1 MPGPGKCR
9 FAVHLGLGSLSFVR
23 IEREG
28 DRWCVADA
36 GEIPWHSL
44 DKSENNNEQQ
54 LDGVIRQLAT
64 QQGVGREPI
73 HVSLHSRYCVS
84 RVVTGSRQQVEDQLE
99 EISAN
104 SQHYLQFGLGEKLIG
119 KSNIQISESQQ
130 YGQVAIIKRGLIETI
145 EKAVHRASL
154 SMTSVDGAMPN
165 ICRLVGYAGLDKQ
178 PLLVVWISKNS
189 AEIGISY
196 QGRLQLT
203 YQLGGES
210 TVDAVASTICT
221 HLKRLRRFC
230 DRYRAV
236 DVSAELQHALIMAPD
251 ADAQLLREKLEGSA
265 FDRVFTLQ
273 DLPAS
278 RLQQHLPATP
288 IAFSPGAISALG
300 GLLVQLD
307 KDVLPTTNLLDNY
320 LYSKPRTWTNALFQ
334 DGWPPMLTAA
344 ILLLVF
350 SANFW
355 LAQKLERFESE
366 TQAFEIDHVSE
377 RKSQME
383 LELARQELR
392 TLQELQQSIWQVP
405 EKELFSSVAS
415 CLSEDTR
422 IEALTIDPQA
432 KMVLKGTMLYGDQ
445 TYDLLK
451 SLRTLPIVVEVAL
464 ESVSRSSNIGQTGV
478 NFEIHCQLIKERPED
493 SPAGKPQL
501 ASAPTTRS
509 EK

>member
-1 MPGPGKCR
+1 MPAPGKCR
-9 FAVHLGLGSLSFVR
+9 FAIHLGLGSLSYVR
-23 IEREG
+23 IARDG
-28 DRWCVADA
+28 DRWRVADA

-44 DKSENNNEQQ
+44 DKSENSNEQQ
-54 LDGVIRQLAT
+54 LDVVIRQIAV
-64 QQGVGREPI
+64 QQGVSREPI

-119 KSNIQISESQQ
+119 KSNVQISDSQQ

-145 EKAVHRASL
+145 EKAVQRASL
-154 SMTSVDGAMPN
+154 CMTSVDGAMPN
-165 ICRLVGYAGLDKQ
+165 ICRLLGYANLDQQ

-203 YQLGGES
+203 YQLGGDS

-236 DVSAELQHALIMAPD
+236 DETSQLQHALIMAPD
-251 ADAQLLREKLEGSA
+251 ADSQLLRDKLEGSA

-278 RLQQHLPATP
+278 RMQVHLPDTP
-288 IAFSPGAISALG
+288 IAFSPGAVSALG
-300 GLLVQLD
+300 GLLAQLD
-307 KDVLPTTNLLDNY
+307 KDVLPPTNLLNNY
-320 LYSKPRTWTNALFQ
+320 LASKPRTWTNVLRQ
-334 DGWPPMLTAA
+334 DGWPPLVTAA
-344 ILLLVF
+344 ILLLIF
-350 SANFW
+350 SANIW
-355 LAQKLERFESE
+355 LDQKLKMFENES
-366 TQAFEIDHVSE
+366 QAFEIDHVTE
-377 RKSQME
+377 RKSQIE

-392 TLQELQQSIWQVP
+392 TFQELQQSIWQVP
-405 EKELFSSVAS
+405 EKDLLSSVAS
-415 CLSEDTR
+415 CLSEDAR
-422 IEALTIDPQA
+422 IEMLTIDTQA
-432 KMVLKGTMLYGDQ
+432 KMVIKGTMVYGDQ

-451 SLRTLPIVVEVAL
+451 SLRALPAVVEVAL
-464 ESVSRSSNIGQTGV
+464 ESVNRSSNFGQSGT
-478 NFEIHCQLIKERPED
+478 NFEIHCQLVKQPTAA
-493 SPAGKPQL
+493 SLSGKQQL
-501 ASAPTTRS
+501 ASAATTRS

>member
-1 MPGPGKCR
+1 MPAPGKCR
-9 FAVHLGLGSLSFVR
+9 FAIHLGLGSLSYVR
-23 IEREG
+23 IERSG
-28 DRWCVADA
+28 DRWCVADT

-44 DKSENNNEQQ
+44 DKSDSANEQQ
-54 LDGVIRQLAT
+54 LDGVIRQLAH
-64 QQGVGREPI
+64 QQGVSREPI

-119 KSNIQISESQQ
+119 KSNVQISDSQQ

-145 EKAVHRASL
+145 DKAVSRASL

-165 ICRLVGYAGLDKQ
+165 ICRLVGFAGLDQ
-178 PLLVVWISKNS
+178 RPLLVVWIGKNS

-203 YQLGGES
+203 YQLGGDS
-210 TVDAVASTICT
+210 SVDAVASTICT

-230 DRYRAV
+230 DRYRSV
-236 DVSAELQHALIMAPD
+236 DSSANLQDALIMAPEGD
-251 ADAQLLREKLEGSA
+251 SQLLRDKLEGSA
-265 FDRVFTLQ
+265 FERVFTLE
-273 DLPAS
+273 DLSAS
-278 RLQQHLPATP
+278 RMRAHLPETP
-288 IAFSPGAISALG
+288 ITFSPGAVSALG

-320 LYSKPRTWTNALFQ
+320 LYLKPRTWTGALLQ

-344 ILLLVF
+344 ILLLIF
-350 SANFW
+350 SANLW
-355 LAQKLERFESE
+355 LDHKLKKFESE
-366 TQAFEIDHVSE
+366 TQAFEIDHVTE
-377 RKSQME
+377 RQSQLE
-383 LELARQELR
+383 LEVARQELR
-392 TLQELQQSIWQVP
+392 NMQELQRSIWQVP
-405 EKELFSSVAS
+405 EKELLASVAS

-422 IEALTIDPQA
+422 VDSLTIDAQA
-432 KMVLKGTMLYGDQ
+432 KMVLKGTMVYGDQ

-451 SLRTLPIVVEVAL
+451 SLRALPAVVEVAL
-464 ESVSRSSNIGQTGV
+464 ESVSRSSNFGQSSTT
-478 NFEIHCQLIKERPED
+478 FEIHCQLVKEPIEKFL
-493 SPAGKPQL
+493 SGEQQL